1 MYLYMTRKKKQHL
14 YSDQK
19 KKEIFGN
26 IEKYLYICFNK
37 KIKNMVK
44 VNKNAEMENRMF
56 DAAQLK
62 NETIIVENG
71 TITFYHRVHTA
82 RGTEWLSFNV
92 NDPYDL
98 GEAVKIMHNE
108 PNGIDLV
115 VDGKFIGYFKWSN
128 NFENGY
134 AGWKLFTEDGTKLD
148 EYKSSYKRYCDNA
161 VHYVKHAMYDYI
173 KENYIDPVDAD
184 DSDENEI
191 MEEMDDM
198 YQYASEA
205 AEEIENLADSVD
217 DAYSD
222 IIAEMKHDEPDIEY
236 AMERVDDMYRRLMDI
251 ENELK
256 WCLHRCDERTGCN
269 IGWDDFCTA
278 DYFEPISIHG
288 DWDCPSYSIAEF
300 INDYNCD
307 AADFMNTLIEN
318 IWKAL
323 GGQTGETFRNAID
336 DLDMPFYIAA

>member
-1 MYLYMTRKKKQHL
+1 MAT
-14 YSDQK
+14 
-19 KKEIFGN
+19 F
-26 IEKYLYICFNK
+26 
-37 KIKNMVK
+37 
-44 VNKNAEMENRMF
+44 NKNAEMENGMF
-56 DAAQLK
+56 NAAQLK
-62 NETIIVENG
+62 NETIIVNNG
-71 TITFYHRVHTA
+71 TITFYHRVHTECK
-82 RGTEWLSFNV
+82 TEWLSFNV
-92 NDPYDL
+92 NDAHDL
-98 GEAVKIMHNE
+98 GEVVEIMHDNLKI
-108 PNGIDLV
+108 GVDLI
-115 VDGKFIGYFKWSN
+115 VDGVFIGYFCWSN
-128 NFENGY
+128 NFADRY
-134 AGWKLFTEDGTKLD
+134 VGWKLFTEDGTKIASHD
-148 EYKSSYKRYCDNA
+148 CGYKRYSENA
-161 VHYVKHAMYDYI
+161 KYTVGVYMYNYI

-184 DSDENEI
+184 DSDENDI
-191 MEEMDDM
+191 MEETDDM

-236 AMERVDDMYRRLMDI
+236 AMGRVDDMYRRLKDI

-256 WCLHRCDERTGCN
+256 WCLQRCDERTGCD

-278 DYFEPISIHG
+278 DYFAPIEIHG

-300 INDYNCD
+300 INDYDSD

>member
-1 MYLYMTRKKKQHL
+1 MTT
-14 YSDQK
+14 
-19 KKEIFGN
+19 F
-26 IEKYLYICFNK
+26 
-37 KIKNMVK
+37 
-44 VNKNAEMENRMF
+44 NKNAEMENGMF
-56 DAAQLK
+56 NAANLN
-62 NETIIVENG
+62 NESIVIENN
-71 TITFYHRVHTA
+71 TITFYHRVFTEH
-82 RGTEWLSFNV
+82 GTEWLSFNV
-92 NDPYDL
+92 DCEL
-98 GEAVKIMHNE
+98 HLKEVVKIMHKNL
-108 PNGIDLV
+108 NMGVDLI
-115 VDGKFIGYFKWSN
+115 VDGKFIGYFVWSN
-128 NFENGY
+128 NFEHGCVGY
-134 AGWKLFTEDGTKLD
+134 KLYNKDGMKLG
-148 EYKSSYKRYCDNA
+148 EHETNYKRYCENA
-161 VHYVKHAMYDYI
+161 EYLVSVYMYNCI
-173 KENYIDPVDAD
+173 MQNYIDPVDAD

-217 DAYSD
+217 DAYSE
-222 IIAEMKHDEPDIEY
+222 IIAEMKNDEPDIEY
-236 AMERVDDMYRRLMDI
+236 AMERVDDMYRRLKDI

-256 WCLHRCDERTGCN
+256 WCLQRCDERTGCN

-300 INDYNCD
+300 INDYNSD

-323 GGQTGETFRNAID
+323 GGQKGDTFRNAID

>member
-1 MYLYMTRKKKQHL
+1 MNANLILSVCGNRETIEIAANSDYEIVFNEIDNALRKLYQISNGRRRYGNQSLIFKASVGENNL
-14 YSDQK
+14 
-19 KKEIFGN
+19 IFGIGLSADKSGKIIWEYN
-26 IEKYLYICFNK
+26 IGFDRIDRGASKYSRY
-37 KIKNMVK
+37 
-44 VNKNAEMENRMF
+44 
-56 DAAQLK
+56 
-62 NETIIVENG
+62 
-71 TITFYHRVHTA
+71 
-82 RGTEWLSFNV
+82 
-92 NDPYDL
+92 
-98 GEAVKIMHNE
+98 
-108 PNGIDLV
+108 
-115 VDGKFIGYFKWSN
+115 VDGAFWYMANMIISRFS
-128 NFENGY
+128 
-134 AGWKLFTEDGTKLD
+134 LT
-148 EYKSSYKRYCDNA
+148 
-161 VHYVKHAMYDYI
+161 
-173 KENYIDPVDAD
+173 D

-222 IIAEMKHDEPDIEY
+222 IIAEMKHDDPDIEY
-236 AMERVDDMYRRLMDI
+236 AMMRVDDMYRRMVDI

-256 WCLHRCDERTGCN
+256 WCLQRCDERTGCN

-288 DWDCPSYSIAEF
+288 DWDCPSYSITEF

-323 GGQTGETFRNAID
+323 GGQNGDTFRNAID

>member
-1 MYLYMTRKKKQHL
+1 MKTNLILSVCGNRETIEIAANSDYEIVFNEIDNALRKLYQISNGRRRYGNQSLIFKASVGENNL
-14 YSDQK
+14 
-19 KKEIFGN
+19 IFGIGLSADKSGKIIWEYN
-26 IEKYLYICFNK
+26 IGFDRIDRGASNYSRYVDGAFWYMA
-37 KIKNMVK
+37 NMIISRFSLTD
-44 VNKNAEMENRMF
+44 EIGEEN
-56 DAAQLK
+56 
-62 NETIIVENG
+62 NET
-71 TITFYHRVHTA
+71 
-82 RGTEWLSFNV
+82 
-92 NDPYDL
+92 
-98 GEAVKIMHNE
+98 
-108 PNGIDLV
+108 
-115 VDGKFIGYFKWSN
+115 
-128 NFENGY
+128 
-134 AGWKLFTEDGTKLD
+134 
-148 EYKSSYKRYCDNA
+148 
-161 VHYVKHAMYDYI
+161 
-173 KENYIDPVDAD
+173 
-184 DSDENEI
+184 DENEI

-222 IIAEMKHDEPDIEY
+222 IIAEMKNDEPDIEY
-236 AMERVDDMYRRLMDI
+236 AMERVDDMYRRLKDI

-256 WCLHRCDERTGCN
+256 WCLQRCDERTGCN

-300 INDYNCD
+300 INDYNTD

-323 GGQTGETFRNAID
+323 GGQTGDTFRNAID

>member
-1 MYLYMTRKKKQHL
+1 M
-14 YSDQK
+14 
-19 KKEIFGN
+19 INF
-26 IEKYLYICFNK
+26 
-37 KIKNMVK
+37 
-44 VNKNAEMENRMF
+44 NKNAEMENGMF
-56 DAAQLK
+56 NAAQLE
-62 NETIIVENG
+62 NETIIVNNG
-71 TITFYHRVHTA
+71 TITFYHRVHTEH
-82 RGTEWLSFNV
+82 GTEWLSFDV
-92 NDPYDL
+92 NDAYDC
-98 GEAVKIMHNE
+98 GEIVQIMHHNL
-108 PNGIDLV
+108 NMGIDLV

-128 NFENGY
+128 NFADRY
-134 AGWKLFTEDGTKLD
+134 VGWKLFTDNGDKIAERECGM
-148 EYKSSYKRYCDNA
+148 KRYSENA
-161 VHYVKHAMYDYI
+161 KYTVAVYMYEYI

-191 MEEMDDM
+191 MEETDDM

-222 IIAEMKHDEPDIEY
+222 IIAEMKHDDPDIEY
-236 AMERVDDMYRRLMDI
+236 AMLRVDDMYRCLKDI

-256 WCLHRCDERTGCN
+256 WCLQRCDERTDCN

-300 INDYNCD
+300 INDYNTD

-323 GGQTGETFRNAID
+323 GGQNGDTFRNAID